1 MSIGPADHECEVGW
15 MRAHHRHRLCE
26 SCKLFEEQRIQWG
39 KPMTTEGT
47 PIDETELATQLRSL
61 GLVRTVADRE
71 SRRLDDNHCALLETL
86 AIILNATDAPPID
99 LHIEEALA
107 ELEGPR
113 FFLVQHVLCD
123 LIPLLN
129 VDQNVLLAFV
139 ARLLD
144 AGGNDLAAGAPST
157 AFGEWTKE
165 NPARPFKVYEAAR
178 AGDSFALRQL
188 FIVLRMNADSE
199 ESLMFA
205 RADQREAKLSAISAL
220 GAMELGKRYGEVL
233 DTLLQEAFSDDEEIA
248 LRSLEA
254 AYRAAAQRKASAPAG
269 FDEQLER
276 VLQTRSSFAVHFAA
290 DLLWLHREGL
300 TENAIDLCLD
310 AVADVDPDNTGTI
323 SHIDHATYQ
332 LVSVGRAEHVV
343 RLLGELI
350 DRSKGRI
357 TLDAFQSTWHALKHA
372 GADAL
377 GRAVVY
383 WLLKGGTHIRKC
395 VANEVC
401 SVGNDDPSFSI
412 PTSSLPPDPSDQ
424 LFLCRK
430 AVGWFFIDPLAAV
443 VIPLA
448 VLRDGSPD
456 IANDVLNLIYDPL
469 LLSYGGKLKNYLER
483 YVADDEANG
492 SGLAELLARKTVL
505 QDAMEGIERLV
516 ELHPSETQREAECV
530 QWHEQMNRGMEQGR
544 RKSILEDLFTK
555 QYILYGRSSLTPI
568 HTGEGTTHL
577 TEIEMKSFSISSELP
592 LLNIVDPV
600 GLDHMLVHFK
610 LEQREQR

>member
-1 MSIGPADHECEVGW
+1 MAAE
-15 MRAHHRHRLCE
+15 A
-26 SCKLFEEQRIQWG
+26 
-39 KPMTTEGT
+39 T
-47 PIDETELATQLRSL
+47 PIDETELATQLRTH

-71 SRRLDDNHCALLETL
+71 CRRLDDNHSTLLETL
-86 AIILNATDAPPID
+86 ATILNATDAPPID

-129 VDQNVLLAFV
+129 VDQDILLAFV
-139 ARLLD
+139 ARLVG
-144 AGGNDLAAGAPST
+144 AGGDDLAAGAPSN
-157 AFGEWTKE
+157 AFGEWTKKD
-165 NPARPFKVYEAAR
+165 PTRPSKVYEAAR
-178 AGDSFALRQL
+178 SGNNLALRQL
-188 FIVLRMNADSE
+188 FTVLRMNADVE

-205 RADQREAKLSAISAL
+205 RADQQEAKLAAISAL
-220 GAMELGKRYGEVL
+220 GAMGLGQRYGEVL
-233 DTLLQEAFSDDEEIA
+233 DTLLQGASSDDEDTA
-248 LRSLEA
+248 LRSLQA
-254 AYRAAAQRKASAPAG
+254 GYRAAAQRKASAPAG

-276 VLQTRSSFAVHFAA
+276 VLQTRSPFAIHLAA
-290 DLLWLHREGL
+290 ELLWLHREGL

-323 SHIDHATYQ
+323 SHIDLATYQ
-332 LVSVGRAEHVV
+332 LVGTGHAEHVV
-343 RLLGELI
+343 HLLGELF

-357 TLDAFQSTWHALKHA
+357 TLDAFQSTHHALQNA
-372 GADAL
+372 GADVL
-377 GRAVVY
+377 GGAVVY
-383 WLLKGGTHIRKC
+383 WLLKGGTHTRKC
-395 VANEVC
+395 VASKVC
-401 SVGNDDPSFSI
+401 SVGNDAPPFSI

-443 VIPLA
+443 AIPLA
-448 VLRDGSPD
+448 ILRDGSPD

-469 LLSYGGKLKNYLER
+469 LLSYGGKLKDYLEH
-483 YVADDEANG
+483 YVADGEANG
-492 SGLAELLARKTVL
+492 SGLAELLARKTAL

-516 ELHPSETQREAECV
+516 ELHPSETQREAERV
-530 QWHEQMNRGMEQGR
+530 QWNKQMERGMEQGR
-544 RKSILEDLFTK
+544 RKSILEDLVTK

-592 LLNIVDPV
+592 LLDIVDPV
-600 GLDHMLVHFK
+600 GLDQMLFHFK
-610 LEQREQR
+610 LEAREQR